1 MNTQTD
7 KESSTRTN
15 ANRRPPFTIT
25 DWIVAAF
32 SIVLL
37 VYVLINLPPV

>member
-1 MNTQTD
+1 MEQ
-7 KESSTRTN
+7 N
-15 ANRRPPFTIT
+15 AKKKSPNGRDAIPRPAFTII

-37 VYVLINLPPV
+37 VFILMNLPPV